1 MILGM
6 EKKML
11 KKMMIKKW
19 GFLEFEMMKIQEPFL
34 ILIKIKLNYKYI
46 NLLY

>member
-11 KKMMIKKW
+11 KRRMIKKW
-19 GFLEFEMMKIQEPFL
+19 GFLEFEMMKIQEPLF
-34 ILIKIKLNYKYI
+34 
-46 NLLY
+46 

>member
-11 KKMMIKKW
+11 KKRMINKW
-19 GFLEFEMMKIQEPFL
+19 GFLEFEMMKNL
-34 ILIKIKLNYKYI
+34 IFFIKIKT
-46 NLLY
+46 